1 MSEPAQQPSDH
12 LQREGGLGN
21 RRAQGEGRGN
31 NGLRHRRRQLQDFR
45 AQTARNHSHVTLE
58 EPDSWSITAAD
69 SAIHD
74 SLWHSV
80 KTHVEHSEASLAVAC
95 VNHEKSHL
103 DGIVAISG
111 RQDNP
116 EGDSSSSASSAS
128 ADNQPVCLLCCEP
141 IKVMAVGKCNHKEI
155 CAECI
160 LQMVMLYKNSQCP
173 LCKGEL
179 DQIVITPWV
188 DPEPPDWSHWVS
200 ILHQLWHKPQ
210 WCPKFFVSRDLF
222 PGRYQPLHAYF
233 QRLTARAC
241 SICDPEAE
249 HLFHTDGA
257 LCKHMTQHHH
267 RHLCMVCLK
276 AGGRA
281 FPLQLPTYTA
291 QELDAHIAGDHPKCQ
306 FCGTHF
312 YEQEQWEMHMMANHP
327 FCELCD
333 ADFRN
338 AEEFT
343 EHLRRSHWLCSEP
356 SCEGCFVAFESKQEL
371 QEHHRLVHAPLMP
384 HLPRTQEQHL
394 SVEEV
399 LGIARPQ
406 RRSRQAH
413 GNNHAGG
420 AGAAAAAGPSTTPG
434 QAAHSPDDVLGSSAQ
449 RQAIQLNSEAFPDL
463 AAADAAQP
471 AASRRRRGRIA
482 APSLEGGGCSRQ

>member
-141 IKVMAVGKCNHKEI
+141 IKVHMHGPVQQSCFPTSCMCVDWFDDIQVMAVGKCNHKEI

-179 DQIVITPWV
+179 DQVL
-188 DPEPPDWSHWVS
+188 SNY
-200 ILHQLWHKPQ
+200 L
-210 WCPKFFVSRDLF
+210 C
-222 PGRYQPLHAYF
+222 
-233 QRLTARAC
+233 AC
-241 SICDPEAE
+241 NT
-249 HLFHTDGA
+249 L
-257 LCKHMTQHHH
+257 
-267 RHLCMVCLK
+267 
-276 AGGRA
+276 
-281 FPLQLPTYTA
+281 
-291 QELDAHIAGDHPKCQ
+291 
-306 FCGTHF
+306 
-312 YEQEQWEMHMMANHP
+312 
-327 FCELCD
+327 
-333 ADFRN
+333 
-338 AEEFT
+338 
-343 EHLRRSHWLCSEP
+343 
-356 SCEGCFVAFESKQEL
+356 
-371 QEHHRLVHAPLMP
+371 
-384 HLPRTQEQHL
+384 
-394 SVEEV
+394 
-399 LGIARPQ
+399 
-406 RRSRQAH
+406 
-413 GNNHAGG
+413 
-420 AGAAAAAGPSTTPG
+420 
-434 QAAHSPDDVLGSSAQ
+434 
-449 RQAIQLNSEAFPDL
+449 
-463 AAADAAQP
+463 
-471 AASRRRRGRIA
+471 
-482 APSLEGGGCSRQ
+482 